1 MEHDPMD
8 IVQRYIAAVQRQL
21 PEQKQQ
27 EIGRELEANI
37 LDQLEALAA
46 EKQRSL
52 TDDDIAVVLKAMGH
66 PQQVAQ
72 QFVPPTPLIS
82 QYELPVYWHT
92 LYMVLGVL
100 FVLQVIGATI
110 NWVNNDFGLILYVK
124 SIASGFIQDGCFAFT
139 AITVAFMLKSANRSA
154 QEPVQYRH
162 WQPQKLP
169 AVNAKWQ
176 HISLQNIFTDLATYA
191 FLLVVIWYPL
201 GNALEPKIWLTASA
215 RELLQWCS
223 PIVVAG
229 IILSL
234 WQLKQRFWDRTLLW
248 LNIILN
254 ALFCAVI
261 LYLALS
267 MQAMQLDESYW
278 QGVFTQQQLQQSV
291 VVVLLITVLFPA
303 AEIAGHFKKLRRFN
317 K

>member
-1 MEHDPMD
+1 MD

-37 LDQLEALAA
+37 LDQLEAIAA
-46 EKQRSL
+46 EKQQPL
-52 TDDDIAVVLKAMGH
+52 TEADIAVVLKAMGH

-82 QYELPVYWHT
+82 QYDLPVYFHT

-100 FVLQVIGATI
+100 FVLQVMGATI
-110 NWVNNDFGLILYVK
+110 NWVNSDIGLLLYLK

-139 AITVAFMLKSANRSA
+139 AITMAFMLKSAQHSA
-154 QEPVQYRH
+154 QEPVQYLN

-169 AVNAKWQ
+169 AISAKWQ
-176 HISLQNIFTDLATYA
+176 HISLQDIFTDLATYA

-201 GNALEPKIWLTASA
+201 GNAVEPKIWLTASA

-229 IILSL
+229 MALSL
-234 WQLKQRFWDRTLLW
+234 WQLKQRFWDCTLLW

-254 ALFCAVI
+254 ALFCAVM
-261 LYLALS
+261 LYLALG
-267 MQAMQLDESYW
+267 MQVLQLDENYW

-291 VVVLLITVLFPA
+291 VVALLITMLFPLG
-303 AEIAGHFKKLRRFN
+303 EMLGHVRKLRQF
-317 K
+317 KH